1 MRLYEQPS
9 IPRSAEGRNGAHPSP
24 LVEDSSHPRTL
35 TAPMLARDCDFVHSD
50 LSTCAVAVG
59 TTLSRVSSRRTSNTS
74 GRRSTPTSCVRWMSS
89 SLTVARRRGDGAEG
103 DGAGGTV
110 SVRRAGDGGEKE
122 MEKRKNEQNEY
133 NGWHSHQRRCCR
145 ATPSLEWGDSR
156 GLCSPCSGVS
166 LGSPVRD
173 VISPRLIRGGG
184 RGSCVARF
192 GDD

>member
-9 IPRSAEGRNGAHPSP
+9 TPRSAEGRNGAHPSP

-110 SVRRAGDGGEKE
+110 SVRRAGDGD
-122 MEKRKNEQNEY
+122 EY

-173 VISPRLIRGGG
+173 VISPRLFRGGG